1 MGLTKGYIFG
11 ASETV
16 TNAKLHSLVDL
27 GTVSGLVNAEVSATA
42 GIVDT
47 KLAQIATAQK
57 VSATALTLLGST
69 PAAAG
74 ILPVANGGTGSA
86 TQNFVDLTTAQT
98 VAGIKTFTSFPVTPS
113 SAPTTDYQAANKKYV
128 DDSEVGVDDST
139 IELDSGNLRVKD
151 AGITYAKI
159 QNSVYGDTTVH
170 VNATT
175 RSHTGTSYTKMKES
189 TVVVPGTYNIS
200 FGLWISASVA
210 QGKLYINGVAVGS
223 EHSTASASEVTYT
236 ETNKTLA
243 AGDLVQIYTKRTGN
257 LATIYTANLTLKC
270 QFFATTTSGY

>member
-98 VAGIKTFTSFPVTPS
+98 VTGVKTFSSFPVTPS
-113 SAPTTDYQAANKKYV
+113 SAPASDYQAANKKYV
-128 DDSEVGVDDST
+128 DDTKPVFGSWVDKSA
-139 IELDSGNLRVKD
+139 S
-151 AGITYAKI
+151 YAA
-159 QNSVYGDTTVH
+159 QQA
-170 VNATT
+170 ATD
-175 RSHTGTSYTKMKES
+175 GF
-189 TVVVPGTYNIS
+189 VVVHPTAGSTMAWYLYTDANADPTTLRGASYNYAAVS
-200 FGLWISASVA
+200 
-210 QGKLYINGVAVGS
+210 NHAVGFTCPVKKGDYWKLVV
-223 EHSTASASEVTYT
+223 TAGTPKVWWIPLGS
-236 ETNKTLA
+236 
-243 AGDLVQIYTKRTGN
+243 
-257 LATIYTANLTLKC
+257 
-270 QFFATTTSGY
+270 